1 MLRSVRVSVLVTA
14 TICLTG
20 ALLSACGGTSA
31 TPKSSTTTTRA
42 LPRTSTTS
50 TTAPQPS
57 STTTTPT
64 SSGSVTSCSTGQL
77 TLSFQTKEPAGGIQP
92 GLVIL
97 TNSGLTACTVAGYPG
112 VSFLDSASQP
122 VGFAA
127 TRTSANGSLVT
138 LQSGQQASSYLQ
150 VEENACGSQPPAAA
164 FLQVYPPN
172 QTTALTIPANLD
184 ACTSQVFPLEA
195 GASFPDT

>member
-1 MLRSVRVSVLVTA
+1 MLRSVRVSVLLTA
-14 TICLTG
+14 AICLTG

-42 LPRTSTTS
+42 LPRTSTV

-97 TNSGLTACTVAGYPG
+97 TNSGLTTCTVAGYPG

-122 VGFAA
+122 VGPDAA
-127 TRTSANGSLVT
+127 RTSGTGSLVT
-138 LQSGQQASSYLQ
+138 LQSGQEASSYLQ

-172 QTTALTIPANLD
+172 QTTALTIPTNLD